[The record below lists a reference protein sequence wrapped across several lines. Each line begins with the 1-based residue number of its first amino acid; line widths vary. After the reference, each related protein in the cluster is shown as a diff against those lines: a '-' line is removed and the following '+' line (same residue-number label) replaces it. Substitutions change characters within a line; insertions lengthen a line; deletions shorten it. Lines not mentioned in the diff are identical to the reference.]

1 MNLHAA
7 AVYAMH
13 LLTARSTAGHGVHSP
28 FMFSFITEVIGG
40 GSDRAVMK
48 EVESLRREMLSDR
61 RLVRVRDLGAGSAVM
76 SGAERRIRDIAVT
89 AAVPKREAALLARI
103 AGSLENIKEGGSGA
117 GYRPGKQAGFGQQA
131 GKITATDPIPAEAP
145 DPGQQPG
152 MITST
157 DPIPA
162 EAPDPGQQPGAD
174 PAHDNQPVILELG
187 TSLGISTLAMALGAP
202 QRRVI
207 SVEGCP
213 ELADMARDNLRRHGA
228 HNAEV
233 ICMEFGEALN
243 ELKRRGTRVALAYID
258 GNHRGAALTEYVHRI
273 REMGE
278 EMIIVADD
286 IHMNGDMTGAWRCLT
301 APLPEKPAAAVSDAV
316 AGSQK
321 RGADPSAGHLYP
333 DRGTDPSAGHPYP
346 EPGPVPSA
354 GNSCPEPCPDSSAG
368 NPHPESGPRTNA
380 QPGHGNSAP
389 ASLETFRMGMLFY
402 REKLTPGRYRV
413 LY

>member
-40 GSDRAVMK
+40 RSDRAVMK

-103 AGSLENIKEGGSGA
+103 AGSLEKEKRGEPGG
-117 GYRPGKQAGFGQQA
+117 GYRPGKQAGFSQQP
-131 GKITATDPIPAEAP
+131 GKITA
-145 DPGQQPG
+145 
-152 MITST
+152 T

>member
-1 MNLHAA
+1 M
-7 AVYAMH
+7 
-13 LLTARSTAGHGVHSP
+13 HSP

-76 SGAERRIRDIAVT
+76 SGAERRIRDIAAT

-152 MITST
+152 
-157 DPIPA
+157 
-162 EAPDPGQQPGAD
+162 AD
-174 PAHDNQPVILELG
+174 PAHDHQPVILELG

-213 ELADMARDNLRRHGA
+213 ELADMARDNLRQHGA

-286 IHMNGDMTGAWRCLT
+286 IHMNGDMTGAWRSLT
-301 APLPEKPAAAVSDAV
+301 AQVPEQPDAAASDTLV
-316 AGSQK
+316 DTQKPDAGPSAGHLHQE
-321 RGADPSAGHLYP
+321 RGADPSAGHL
-333 DRGTDPSAGHPYP
+333 
-346 EPGPVPSA
+346 
-354 GNSCPEPCPDSSAG
+354 
-368 NPHPESGPRTNA
+368 HPELGTITIA
-380 QPGHGNSAP
+380 
-389 ASLETFRMGMLFY
+389 
-402 REKLTPGRYRV
+402 TPGGKLLPLHHLKLSAWACFFTVKNSPRAATV
-413 LY
+413 CCINKK

>member
-1 MNLHAA
+1 
-7 AVYAMH
+7 MH

-40 GSDRAVMK
+40 RSDRAVMK

-61 RLVRVRDLGAGSAVM
+61 RLVQVRDLGAGSVVM
-76 SGAERRIRDIAVT
+76 SGTERRIRDIAAT

-103 AGSLENIKEGGSGA
+103 AGNLENIKEGGSGA
-117 GYRPGKQAGFGQQA
+117 GYRPGKQAGLGQKP
-131 GKITATDPIPAEAP
+131 GKITATDPIPAEPP

-174 PAHDNQPVILELG
+174 PAHDHQPVILELG

-213 ELADMARDNLRRHGA
+213 ELADMARDNLRQHGA